1 MHVRIEKGRPR
12 QAYLGL
18 IYGGLVVAALTA
30 LRLLRPLLQLAP
42 PCAFHSLTGVP
53 CPSCGATRSAV
64 FLAEGRIAD
73 SLRVNP
79 LFFALYVGL
88 ILWGL
93 GAMCLM
99 VSRRNIVVALSRG
112 EKRVLRIGVICGM
125 FANWLYLIISH
136 ATEHFPL

>member
-1 MHVRIEKGRPR
+1 MQSR
-12 QAYLGL
+12 LGL
-18 IYGGLVVAALTA
+18 IYGGLVIGGLMA

-42 PCAFHSLTGVP
+42 PCAFHSLTGMP
-53 CPSCGATRSAV
+53 CPSCGATRSAM
-64 FLAEGRIAD
+64 FLADGRVAD

-88 ILWGL
+88 IFWGL

-99 VSRRNIVVALSRG
+99 VSRRSITVTLSEG
-112 EKRVLRIGVICGM
+112 EKRVLRIGVLCGI

-136 ATEHFPL
+136 ATEHFHL